1 MAEHDLAPV
10 RTGSIGLDFAALKAE
25 GIDALQGLCSGQ
37 WTDYNLHDPGV
48 TVLEQLVYGLTD
60 LAYRTEFDVA
70 DYLTGPDGAIAYDAL
85 ALYPPEDVF
94 HGQVLTVGDYR
105 RSLYDAIPSVSEIWV
120 RTLGNGLLAI
130 DVAVPAEI
138 QTPQGR
144 ASIAQQ
150 VRSHYASNRNL
161 CEDLREVTVLGSVE
175 YYLDG
180 DIELCGERAPAE
192 ILAQILF
199 DCRDYISSG
208 MMVHRLRDV
217 VAQGMPLETVY
228 EGPPT
233 SKGFITMGED
243 PVQASTVTIS
253 ELVGV
258 IRRIDGV
265 RRVRSLA
272 FRDADEVK
280 LEEISCDTRTG
291 HYPCL
296 PFPQD
301 AARGYLRLQAESSAG
316 FGMGGPARDP
326 ASALLKN
333 HAFHESAEHALKKL
347 QFHRNAFRT
356 TITDGAA
363 FPLPVGRYREL
374 AEYYSVQ
381 NDFPA
386 VYGIGQYGL
395 PQSAGPARIGQ
406 AQQLKG
412 FLFPFEQ
419 LMANYLQN
427 LQEIPT
433 LFSARDDGHASY
445 FHRHLSNHEIPD
457 IEALLIDPEGEDFR
471 ALKEHDDYCER
482 KGRVVDYL
490 LALHGDAF
498 PQTMLRRFNQYH
510 ANDTERWLLGAKAQ
524 LVRSLIALSAW
535 RGTAC
540 NYLAEPGNESSESV
554 LERRVAILLGLDAA
568 TSRGYDGAAWSG
580 APHEMVGAQVRAPA
594 PGWQTVTPDLDL
606 DLDVDLDLAGLAA
619 QAQAA
624 PAADAFTPTI
634 FRAGIALANYA
645 LDSDDDG
652 TVTSLYC
659 GTGDTWSLVG
669 HYPTRPAA
677 VLAAHACVD
686 TLVAANQ
693 ARERLRIVEHV
704 LLWPSDRMPLEKD
717 FYGARMSVVLPDW
730 TARCIDG
737 DFRQFV
743 QETVRRNCPAH
754 VHPTF
759 LWLAPAP
766 MAAFDALW
774 QEWRGA
780 RRALHHDAAAPS
792 AQAASNGA
800 ASALAAFLMTP
811 EGER

>member
-1 MAEHDLAPV
+1 MAEHDLPPL
-10 RTGSIGLDFAALKAE
+10 RSGPIGLDFAALKAE
-25 GIDALQGLCSGQ
+25 GIDALQGLCGEL

-70 DYLTGPDGAIAYDAL
+70 DYLTGQDGAIAYDAL
-85 ALYPPEDVF
+85 ALYAPQDVF
-94 HGQVLTVGDYR
+94 HGQALTVADYR
-105 RSLYDAIPSVSEIWV
+105 RSLYDAIPSINEIWV
-120 RTLGNGLLAI
+120 RALGNGLLAI
-130 DVAVPAEI
+130 AVAVPTEI

-144 ASIAQQ
+144 ASIAQR
-150 VRSHYASNRNL
+150 VRNHYASNRNL
-161 CEDLREVTVLGSVE
+161 CEDLGQVTVLESVA

-180 DIELCGERAPAE
+180 DIEFCGERAPAE

-199 DCRDYISSG
+199 DCCDYISSG
-208 MMVHRLRDV
+208 MTVHRLRDV
-217 VAQGMPLETVY
+217 VAQGMPPETVY

-233 SKGFITMGED
+233 SNGFITIGEE
-243 PVQASTVTIS
+243 PAQARSVTVS

-258 IRRIDGV
+258 IRRVDGV

-272 FRDADEVK
+272 FRDADGVK
-280 LEEISCDTRTG
+280 SEEISCDTRAG

-296 PFPQD
+296 QLPKD
-301 AARGYLRLQAESSAG
+301 AARACLRLHAEDSAG

-326 ASALLKN
+326 ASAMLKN
-333 HAFHESAEHALKKL
+333 QAFHDGARHVLKTL

-356 TITDGAA
+356 APADGAA
-363 FPLPVGRYREL
+363 FPLPTGRYREL
-374 AEYYSVQ
+374 AAYYSVQ

-395 PQSAGPARIGQ
+395 PQSAGPARIAQ

-445 FHRHLSNHEIPD
+445 FHRQLSNHEIPD
-457 IEALLIDPEGEDFR
+457 IEALLIDPQGEEFR
-471 ALKEHDDYCER
+471 ALKEQDDYCER
-482 KGRVVDYL
+482 KGRVLDYL
-490 LALHGDAF
+490 LALHGDSF
-498 PQTMLRRFNQYH
+498 SQTTLRRFNQYH

-524 LVRSLIALSAW
+524 LVRGLVALSAR

-540 NYLAEPGNESSESV
+540 NYLAEAGSETSVSV
-554 LERRVAILLGLDAA
+554 LERRVAILLGLDGGAG
-568 TSRGYDGAAWSG
+568 RGNDGVAWSG
-580 APHEMVGAQVRAPA
+580 APHEMVGAQVRARA
-594 PGWQTVTPDLDL
+594 PGWQGVGAEPGKEPGPDLD
-606 DLDVDLDLAGLAA
+606 
-619 QAQAA
+619 A
-624 PAADAFTPTI
+624 PPAPPADAFTPAF
-634 FRAGIALANYA
+634 FRAGVSPANYA
-645 LDSDDDG
+645 VDSDEPAAG
-652 TVTSLYC
+652 AGLYC
-659 GTGDTWSLVG
+659 GTGDTGDTWCLVG
-669 HYPTRPAA
+669 HYPTRDAA
-677 VLAAHACVD
+677 VHAAHAC
-686 TLVAANQ
+686 AASLAGANE
-693 ARERLRIVEHV
+693 ACEHLRIVEHI

-717 FYGARMSVVLPDW
+717 FFGSRMSVVLPDW

-754 VHPTF
+754 VHATF
-759 LWLAPAP
+759 LWLAPAS

-774 QEWRGA
+774 RDWRGA
-780 RRALHHDAAAPS
+780 LRTLHQDRATPAAHAAFNRAAA
-792 AQAASNGA
+792 
-800 ASALAAFLMTP
+800 ALAAFLSKP
-811 EGER
+811 EGGQ

>member
-1 MAEHDLAPV
+1 MRSDP
-10 RTGSIGLDFAALKAE
+10 IGLNFAALKAE
-25 GIDALQGLCSGQ
+25 GIDALRGLCGEL

-85 ALYPPEDVF
+85 ALYAPQDVF
-94 HGQVLTVGDYR
+94 HGQALTVGDYR
-105 RSLYDAIPSVSEIWV
+105 RSLYDAIPSINEIWV
-120 RTLGNGLLAI
+120 RACGNGLLAI
-130 DVAVPAEI
+130 DVAVPTEI

-150 VRSHYASNRNL
+150 VRIHYASNRNL
-161 CEDLREVTVLGSVE
+161 CEDLRQVTVLESVA

-180 DIELCGERAPAE
+180 DIELYGERAPAE

-199 DCRDYISSG
+199 DCCEYISSG
-208 MMVHRLRDV
+208 MAALRLRDV
-217 VAQGMPLETVY
+217 VAQGMPPETVY

-233 SKGFITMGED
+233 SNGFISIGEE
-243 PVQASTVTIS
+243 PTQARSVTVS

-265 RRVRSLA
+265 RRVRSLV
-272 FRDADEVK
+272 FLDADGVRS
-280 LEEISCDTRTG
+280 EEISCDTRNG
-291 HYPCL
+291 YYPCL
-296 PFPQD
+296 QLPKD
-301 AARGYLRLQAESSAG
+301 AARAFLRLHAEDSAG
-316 FGMGGPARDP
+316 FGMDGLAREP

-333 HAFHESAEHALKKL
+333 QAFHEDAEHALRKL
-347 QFHRNAFRT
+347 RFDRNAFRT
-356 TITDGAA
+356 ITADGAV

-374 AEYYSVQ
+374 AQYYSVQ

-395 PQSAGPARIGQ
+395 PQSAGPARIAQ

-419 LMANYLQN
+419 MMANYLQN

-433 LFSARDDGHASY
+433 LFSADSGGDASY
-445 FHRHLSNHEIPD
+445 FHKQLSNREIPD
-457 IEALLIDPEGEDFR
+457 IEALLIDPEGADFR
-471 ALKEHDDYCER
+471 ALKEQDDYCER
-482 KGRVVDYL
+482 KGRVLDYL

-498 PQTMLRRFNQYH
+498 PQTTLRRFNQYH

-524 LVRSLIALSAW
+524 LVRSLVVLSAW

-540 NYLAEPGNESSESV
+540 NYLAEPGSESGVSV
-554 LERRVAILLGLDAA
+554 LERRVAILIGLDGG
-568 TSRGYDGAAWSG
+568 TSRGDDGAAWSG
-580 APHEMVGAQVRAPA
+580 APHETAGAQMRARA
-594 PGWQTVTPDLDL
+594 PGWQGVAPGLDSGLDL
-606 DLDVDLDLAGLAA
+606 DAPP
-619 QAQAA
+619 A
-624 PAADAFTPTI
+624 PAADAFTPTM
-634 FRAGIALANYA
+634 FRAGVALANYA
-645 LDSDDDG
+645 LDSDEHG
-652 TVTSLYC
+652 TGTDLYC
-659 GTGDTWSLVG
+659 GIGDTWSRVG
-669 HYPTRPAA
+669 HYPTRRAA
-677 VLAAHACVD
+677 VQAAHACVD

-693 ARERLRIVEHV
+693 ACECLRIVEHI
-704 LLWPSDRMPLEKD
+704 LLWPSDRVPLEKD

-730 TARCIDG
+730 TARCVDG

-774 QEWRGA
+774 RNWRGA
-780 RRALHHDAAAPS
+780 LRTLHRDRAAP
-792 AQAASNGA
+792 AAHAASDRA
-800 ASALAAFLMTP
+800 AGALAALLMTP
-811 EGER
+811 EGSR